1 MWKNYQVSAVSWCLV
16 SGTMNNEA
24 TISVWVTVG
33 RGCSIFQRQWSRW
46 VTLLVT
52 PSSPHPW
59 KLALVHPSV
68 HQRRGLRTFPHSDD
82 SDSEIRASNE
92 GSRRFVNI
100 VKLRQGSGK
109 VRQGKARK
117 GKDGE
122 RWKALKLKPLPW
134 AYIKV
139 GCHPPPTT
147 TTTHKFI
154 FVKLMAWS
162 G

>member
-1 MWKNYQVSAVSWCLV
+1 MIYGDVIKLRVSVNWVMYGCHDDVWLKYYLLQWSGDMWKNYQVSAVSWCLV

-33 RGCSIFQRQWSRW
+33 RGCSIFRRQWSRW

-92 GSRRFVNI
+92 GSRRFHNHGEI
-100 VKLRQGSGK
+100 GMPVKVDCYMNL
-109 VRQGKARK
+109 
-117 GKDGE
+117 
-122 RWKALKLKPLPW
+122 
-134 AYIKV
+134 
-139 GCHPPPTT
+139 C
-147 TTTHKFI
+147 
-154 FVKLMAWS
+154 
-162 G
+162 